1 MDIQNF
7 STQFIVR
14 TLTASDVPQM
24 HERSYR
30 KVMAEVAKCGKYFGE
45 FGMWEKKYE

>member
-1 MDIQNF
+1 MDTEKL

-45 FGMWEKKYE
+45 FCMWEKKYE